1 MNRMKIYIQVLCI
14 GVLISAASAETAETD
29 IYKVQN
35 DIMQEIPA
43 KMREQ
48 SLRDKQVI
56 NGCTVKSREIIGR
69 EAAKMHFK
77 PLTGSIDD
85 EKMYILV
92 TITAGERKEITL
104 GGGTLVVLYDRES
117 RERIDYYRTR

>member
-1 MNRMKIYIQVLCI
+1 MKIYIQVLCI
-14 GVLISAASAETAETD
+14 GVLISAASAETD
-29 IYKVQN
+29 IHEVQN
-35 DIMQEIPA
+35 AIMQEIPA

-48 SLRDKQVI
+48 SLGDEQVI

-92 TITAGERKEITL
+92 TISAGERKKRTL
-104 GGGTLVVLYDRES
+104 GGGTLFVLYDRES
-117 RERIDYYRTR
+117 RERIAYYRTR